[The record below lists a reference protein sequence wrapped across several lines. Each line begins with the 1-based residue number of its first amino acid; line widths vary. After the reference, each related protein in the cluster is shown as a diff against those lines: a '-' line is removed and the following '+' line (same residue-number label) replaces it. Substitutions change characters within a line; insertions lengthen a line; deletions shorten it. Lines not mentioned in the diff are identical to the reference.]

1 MKRRRRLTV
10 AAAVLVLAL
19 ATRTPGAGLFWIL
32 CGCLVCACW
41 FLPDSVVHRSRELRW
56 EAAQH
61 RAAEGWPN
69 AGDRLL
75 IRLDRIYRGGVVT
88 LGVFLILYGLISL

>member
-1 MKRRRRLTV
+1 MTRHRKLLLGLG
-10 AAAVLVLAL
+10 AAALAL

-56 EAAQH
+56 EAALH
-61 RAAEGWPN
+61 RAAEGWPT
-69 AGDRLL
+69 AQDRFL
-75 IRLDRIYRGGVVT
+75 IRLDRFYRGGAVT
-88 LGVFLILYGLISL
+88 LGVFLILYGLVSL